1 MSWEVQGTN
10 QSRVARTLTNT
21 TLDYKVTGLT
31 SLTTYTLEVAA
42 MTEAGVGIITS
53 STISSGVP
61 PGTSVHLFS
70 FVENALPYKVSQL
83 GNVCSV

>member
-1 MSWEVQGTN
+1 MQCCFAGYLVSWEVQGNN
-10 QSRVARTLTNT
+10 QSRVARNLANT

-42 MTEAGVGIITS
+42 MTEAGVGTVTS

-61 PGTSVHLFS
+61 PGLLNL
-70 FVENALPYKVSQL
+70 EN
-83 GNVCSV
+83 

>member
-1 MSWEVQGTN
+1 MSWEVQGKN
-10 QSRVARTLTNT
+10 QSRVARTLANT

-42 MTEAGVGIITS
+42 MTEAGVGTVTS

-61 PGTSVHLFS
+61 PGLS
-70 FVENALPYKVSQL
+70 
-83 GNVCSV
+83 